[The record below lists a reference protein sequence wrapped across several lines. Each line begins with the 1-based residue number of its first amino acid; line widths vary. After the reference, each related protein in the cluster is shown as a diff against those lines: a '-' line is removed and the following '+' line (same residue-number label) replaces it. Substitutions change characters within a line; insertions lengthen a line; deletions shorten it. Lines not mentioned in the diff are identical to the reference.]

1 MLKFLATT
9 ENAKRSQ
16 AEESSNNC
24 GKVAEIY
31 EKDSEYC
38 SLTTLSFPEFLELN
52 LNFILFIFR
61 NMRN

>member
-38 SLTTLSFPEFLELN
+38 SLTTFSFPEFLELI
-52 LNFILFIFR
+52 LNNI
-61 NMRN
+61 